1 MPHRAKFL
9 ALVSRREA
17 SISVEVGPAER
28 GSQGLAAHTIFK
40 PEPSNFVMFDELIV
54 STSVFA
60 AAFGVSAFAGLATLL
75 RFSRKLSKLA
85 VVSSMLNAGFL
96 GLAISLIWYQNYQ
109 KAANI
114 HGLIGMCVLA
124 GMGGST
130 ITDIL
135 ISLLSG
141 AGIKIIINH
150 ERDRDEVHRHSNND
164 DHGSTHP

>member
-1 MPHRAKFL
+1 M
-9 ALVSRREA
+9 VD
-17 SISVEVGPAER
+17 EV
-28 GSQGLAAHTIFK
+28 
-40 PEPSNFVMFDELIV
+40 IV
-54 STSVFA
+54 SLSVFA

-96 GLAISLIWYQNYQ
+96 GLAISLIWYQNYRQ
-109 KAANI
+109 AANI
-114 HGLIGMCVLA
+114 HGLIGICVLA

-141 AGIKIIINH
+141 AGIKVIINH
-150 ERDRDEVHRHSNND
+150 ERDRDETHRHARD
-164 DHGSTHP
+164 DHDGDHGPTHP